1 MLLQMEQQ
9 HCEVEPSATSV
20 TSSHAGPASG
30 VVKSEPEPAFDSGNV
45 MKDAISSEQNDESA
59 NNIVL
64 ESAADGVLD
73 SPEELKPADD
83 IEGMAS

>member
-1 MLLQMEQQ
+1 MDQYYEDEQL
-9 HCEVEPSATSV
+9 ELFY
-20 TSSHAGPASG
+20 SHKFLEQIEYAGPFHQLNNHQQL
-30 VVKSEPEPAFDSGNV
+30 KYQN
-45 MKDAISSEQNDESA
+45 QNDESA